1 MKKYLYTIGKRTSTC
16 SMAYFSMQYCT
27 LYAVLVGKCAV
38 LNLKLCGIRIVI
50 FSEIYKI
57 NDVIITYLSG

>member
-1 MKKYLYTIGKRTSTC
+1 
-16 SMAYFSMQYCT
+16 MAYFSMQYCT
-27 LYAVLVGKCAV
+27 LYAVLIGKCAV
-38 LNLKLCGIRIVI
+38 LNLKLFGIRIVI